1 MLQGVTLN
9 CRLFVFTHIFFLPS
23 LEEAHFKHQVLLIP
37 FNLSFFFF
45 PFVVSFP
52 SASITLC
59 FCLSHSFSLSRFLY
73 TSFDS
78 LSHVHG
84 HASHPDDVSC
94 LFGLGPDNND
104 THTSALAHKQSQVG
118 LSPCCENKSPHN
130 RRRFVDRTR
139 GVGGFCPFETLS
151 LLREHESAQ
160 NVRKSLPVAFLAAAT
175 K

>member
-1 MLQGVTLN
+1 MSRWTADFLSS
-9 CRLFVFTHIFFLPS
+9 HIFFLPS

-37 FNLSFFFF
+37 FNLSFFFSLCSF
-45 PFVVSFP
+45 LSFCFDHIVLLPLPFF
-52 SASITLC
+52 L
-59 FCLSHSFSLSRFLY
+59 SLSRFLY

-104 THTSALAHKQSQVG
+104 THTSALAHKQSRVG
-118 LSPCCENKSPHN
+118 LSPCCENKPPHN

-160 NVRKSLPVAFLAAAT
+160 NVRKSLPVAFLATAT